1 VEAWARR
8 LGITTPI
15 IADQALAL
23 GASCTRID
31 ELTRAFS
38 AFAKEGQVIDPVY
51 VRRIRNRI
59 GAVIEDHTSIG
70 DPFGTPSERLDRLV
84 ALAGARPPAPAIPP
98 RTAWLT
104 STLLRHVVTRGHA
117 PAIRTAN
124 LPAAG
129 KTGTSSAT
137 MDTWFIG
144 YTSRWMTSTWI
155 GDDLRE
161 RALGQKDAA
170 FMLTVPMFARFL
182 TEVTAKQPLVDVPW
196 ERPAGVKSDDTG
208 GKLRTTMEEVLA
220 DGQTDAATAAHK
232 PMRVTPRAPTPSPPA
247 HAPPRTIPQAPNKGA
262 APAR

>member
-1 VEAWARR
+1 
-8 LGITTPI
+8 
-15 IADQALAL
+15 
-23 GASCTRID
+23 
-31 ELTRAFS
+31 
-38 AFAKEGQVIDPVY
+38 VID
-51 VRRIRNRI
+51 
-59 GAVIEDHTSIG
+59 DHTAWDDPLLPAADTVDRIAARFG
-70 DPFGTPSERLDRLV
+70 DEPEPV
-84 ALAGARPPAPAIPP
+84 IAP

-182 TEVTAKQPLVDVPW
+182 IEVTAKQPLVDVPW
-196 ERPAGVKSDDTG
+196 ERPAGVKPDDTG

-232 PMRVTPRAPTPSPPA
+232 PLRVTTPHLPTSAPPTPRAHPREQR
-247 HAPPRTIPQAPNKGA
+247 AP
-262 APAR
+262 